1 MRRHLLVFA
10 ICILPFFPAQSA
22 TYYVDAKNGNDDNS
36 GTSASNAWKSLEKLN
51 LFQFQPGD
59 LVLFKRGEIWREQLN
74 FPSSGSAGR
83 PIVLDAYGE
92 GALPIIS
99 GADAI
104 APGAWSAS
112 PTVNIWQANV
122 ATEPNVVIFDGAKGN
137 RQTALDSLK
146 QEMDWF
152 WSAGTLYVR
161 APANPGQAFAE
172 SGVEAGAR
180 MSAIDLSG
188 KSYIALRNI
197 EATGANAAP
206 YALGSNIWAIAATR
220 KGPPPGN
227 VEISHCVVLNSAGD
241 GIHLEGASGS
251 KVDANL
257 VANNENVGI
266 QIYRSL
272 PDFPVSDVIVS
283 NNEVHHNK
291 FIGINMAGCPAAT
304 SCRTVK
310 NDQQIGVSKVRI
322 TGNRSY
328 NNGAGIYLHQTT
340 DSLVSGNVS
349 YANLDTSRKGEGYCV
364 GLSGSSSNIVE
375 KNECYQAAH
384 AGIELSIDI
393 SKPAVGSSNNIIRYN
408 VVHDNGS
415 NGLMTDYHPSENNK
429 FLYNIVYNH
438 PNGSCIFANNIGHM
452 FFNNT
457 CYNNRFG
464 IYLYVSKT
472 TPQTGN
478 ISIKNNIIAGSARQH
493 VVIEPG
499 VEGPVE
505 LASNDYFPDDAQ
517 RFNLRNSLSD
527 LAGWK
532 AKTGQDANSFT
543 AEPRFVVSA
552 PAGPNDFRF
561 KTDRLR
567 LAAAHR
573 RSFPSVWRR
582 TCSGLRW
589 CVWRDRNSGGIWGRS
604 STGLEHKHGGR
615 RNGGVSGASQARCCA
630 GSCDRAGER
639 ARAACE

>member
-10 ICILPFFPAQSA
+10 LCILPFFPAQSA
-22 TYYVDAKNGNDDNS
+22 TYYVDAKNGNDGNS
-36 GTSASNAWKSLEKLN
+36 GTSPTSAWKSLEKVSG
-51 LFQFQPGD
+51 FQFQPGD
-59 LVLFKRGEIWREQLN
+59 SVLFKRGEIWREQLN
-74 FPSSGSAGR
+74 FPSSGAEGR
-83 PIVLDAYGE
+83 PIVLDAYGA

-99 GADAI
+99 GADLVQ
-104 APGAWSAS
+104 PSAWNSS
-112 PTVNIWQANV
+112 PTPSIWQANV
-122 ATEPNVVIFDGAKGN
+122 ATEPNVMIFDGAKG
-137 RQTALDSLK
+137 RKQTALENVK
-146 QEMDWF
+146 QPMDWF
-152 WSAGTLYVR
+152 WSAGTLYAA
-161 APANPGQAFAE
+161 APANPGQAFAK
-172 SGVEAGAR
+172 SGVEAGTR
-180 MSAIDLSG
+180 MSAVNLSG
-188 KSYIALRNI
+188 KSYVTVRNL
-197 EATGANAAP
+197 EVSGANAAP

-227 VEISHCVVLNSAGD
+227 LEISHCVVVNSAGD

-272 PDFPVSDVIVS
+272 PDFPVSDVTVS

-291 FIGINMAGCPAAT
+291 FIGINMAGCPGGT
-304 SCRTVK
+304 SCRTVT
-310 NDQQIGVSKVRI
+310 NDQQIGVTKVRV

-328 NNGAGIYLHQTT
+328 NNGAGVYLHQTT

-349 YANLDTSRKGEGYCV
+349 YANTDTSRKGEGYCV

-415 NGLMTDYHPSENNK
+415 NGLMTDYHPSEKNK

-438 PNGSCIFANNIGHM
+438 PNGSCIFANNTGHM

-472 TPQTGN
+472 TPETGS

-493 VVIEPG
+493 IVIEAG
-499 VEGPVE
+499 VQGPVE
-505 LASNDYFPDDAQ
+505 LANNEYFPDDAQ
-517 RFNLRNSLSD
+517 RFNLRTSLSD

-532 AKTGQDANSFT
+532 AKTGQDTNSF
-543 AEPRFVVSA
+543 AADPRFVAAA
-552 PAGPNDFRF
+552 PTGPNDFRLQDGSPAIARGAQTEF
-561 KTDRLR
+561 AEC
-567 LAAAHR
+567 LAADLKWPQIVR
-573 RSFPSVWRR
+573 VTTQQP
-582 TCSGLRW
+582 RW
-589 CVWRDRNSGGIWGRS
+589 DLGAIQ
-604 STGLEHKHGGR
+604 HG
-615 RNGGVSGASQARCCA
+615 NGPQAQR
-630 GSCDRAGER
+630 
-639 ARAACE
+639 

>member
-10 ICILPFFPAQSA
+10 LCILPFFPAQSA
-22 TYYVDAKNGNDDNS
+22 TYYVDAKIGNDGNT
-36 GTSASNAWKSLEKLN
+36 GTSPASAWKSIEKVN
-51 LFQFQPGD
+51 DFQFQPGD
-59 LVLFKRGEIWREQLN
+59 SILFKRGEIWHEQLN
-74 FPSSGSAGR
+74 FPSSGVDGR
-83 PIVLDAYGE
+83 PIVLDAYGD

-99 GADAI
+99 GADVI
-104 APGAWSAS
+104 PPNGWNSS
-112 PTVNIWQANV
+112 PTPSLWQANV
-122 ATEPNVVIFDGAKGN
+122 TVEPNVVIFDGVKGN
-137 RQTALDSLK
+137 KQTALETLK
-146 QEMDWF
+146 QPMDWF
-152 WSAGTLYVR
+152 WSAGTLYVN
-161 APANPGQAFAE
+161 ATANPAQTFTK
-172 SGVEAGAR
+172 SGVEVGAR
-180 MSAIDLSG
+180 MSAINLSG
-188 KSYIALRNI
+188 KSYVAVRNI
-197 EATGANAAP
+197 EVSGANAAP
-206 YALGSNIWAIAATR
+206 YATGSNIWAIAATR

-227 VEISHCVVLNSAGD
+227 LEISHCVVVNGAGD

-272 PDFPVSDVIVS
+272 ADFSVSDVTVS

-291 FIGINMAGCPAAT
+291 FIGINMAGCPGGT
-304 SCRTVK
+304 SCRGVK
-310 NDQQIGVSKVRI
+310 NDQQIGVTKVRI

-438 PNGSCIFANNIGHM
+438 PNGSCIFANNTGHM

-472 TPQTGN
+472 TPETGH
-478 ISIKNNIIAGSARQH
+478 ISIRNNIIAGSVRQH
-493 VVIEPG
+493 IVIEAG
-499 VEGPVE
+499 VQGPVE
-505 LASNDYFPDDAQ
+505 LANNEYFPDDAQ

-527 LAGWK
+527 LGGWK
-532 AKTGQDANSFT
+532 TKTGQDASSF
-543 AEPRFVVSA
+543 AADPRFVASA
-552 PAGPNDFRF
+552 PAGPDDFRLQDGSPAIGGGTQTEF
-561 KTDRLR
+561 AEC
-567 LAAAHR
+567 LAPDLKWPQIVR
-573 RSFPSVWRR
+573 V
-582 TCSGLRW
+582 TKQQQRW
-589 CVWRDRNSGGIWGRS
+589 DLGAIQHG
-604 STGLEHKHGGR
+604 TG
-615 RNGGVSGASQARCCA
+615 AQAQR
-630 GSCDRAGER
+630 
-639 ARAACE
+639 

>member
-1 MRRHLLVFA
+1 MRRHLVVFA

-22 TYYVDAKNGNDDNS
+22 TYYVDAKDGNDGNS
-36 GTSASNAWKSLEKLN
+36 GTSPNSAWKSLEKVN
-51 LFQFQPGD
+51 GFQFQPGD
-59 LVLFKRGEIWREQLN
+59 SVLFKRGEIWREQLN
-74 FPSSGSAGR
+74 FPSSGAEGR
-83 PIVLDAYGE
+83 PIVLDAYGA
-92 GALPIIS
+92 GTLPIIS
-99 GADAI
+99 GADLV
-104 APGAWSAS
+104 APSSWNAS
-112 PTVNIWQANV
+112 PTPNLWQANV
-122 ATEPNVVIFDGAKGN
+122 ATEPNVVIFNGVKGN
-137 RQTALDSLK
+137 KQTAVESLR
-146 QEMDWF
+146 QPTDWL
-152 WSAGTLYVR
+152 WSAGTLYVNT
-161 APANPGQAFAE
+161 PANPGQAFAK

-180 MSAIDLSG
+180 MSAINLSG
-188 KSYIALRNI
+188 KSYVAVRNLQVS
-197 EATGANAAP
+197 GANAAP

-227 VEISHCVVLNSAGD
+227 LEISHCVVVNSAGD

-272 PDFPVSDVIVS
+272 PDFPVSNVVVS

-291 FIGINMAGCPAAT
+291 FIGINLAGCPAGT
-304 SCRTVK
+304 SCRAVK
-310 NDQQIGVSKVRI
+310 NDQQIGVTKVRV

-340 DSLVSGNVS
+340 ETLVSGNVS

-364 GLSGSSSNIVE
+364 GLSGSSFNIVE

-438 PNGSCIFANNIGHM
+438 ANGSCIFANNTGHM

-472 TPQTGN
+472 TPETGN

-493 VVIEPG
+493 IVIEAG
-499 VEGPVE
+499 VQGPIG
-505 LASNDYFPDDAQ
+505 LANNEYFPDDAQ
-517 RFNLRNSLSD
+517 RFNLRTSLSD

-532 AKTGQDANSFT
+532 AKTGQDTNSF
-543 AEPRFVVSA
+543 AADPRFAVAA
-552 PAGPNDFRF
+552 PTGPNDFRLQDDSPAIGRGAQTEF
-561 KTDRLR
+561 TDS
-567 LAAAHR
+567 LAADLKWPQIVRVAKQQQ
-573 RSFPSVWRR
+573 
-582 TCSGLRW
+582 RW
-589 CVWRDRNSGGIWGRS
+589 DLGAIQ
-604 STGLEHKHGGR
+604 HG
-615 RNGGVSGASQARCCA
+615 NGPQAQK
-630 GSCDRAGER
+630 
-639 ARAACE
+639 

>member
-10 ICILPFFPAQSA
+10 LCILPFFPAQPA
-22 TYYVDAKNGNDDNS
+22 TYYVDAKNGNDGNS
-36 GTSASNAWKSLEKLN
+36 GTSSSSAWKSLEKVN
-51 LFQFQPGD
+51 GFQFQPGD
-59 LVLFKRGEIWREQLN
+59 LLLFKRGEIWREQLN
-74 FPSSGSAGR
+74 FPSSGAEGR
-83 PIVLDAYGE
+83 PIVLDAYGA
-92 GALPIIS
+92 GALPVIS
-99 GADAI
+99 GADAVQ
-104 APGAWSAS
+104 PSAWNSS
-112 PTVNIWQANV
+112 PTPNVWQANV
-122 ATEPNVVIFDGAKGN
+122 SIEPNVVIFDGVKGN
-137 RQTALDSLK
+137 KQTALESLR
-146 QEMDWF
+146 QPTDWF
-152 WSAGTLYVR
+152 WSAGTLYVN
-161 APANPGQAFAE
+161 AQANPGQAFAK

-180 MSAIDLSG
+180 MSAINLSG
-188 KSYIALRNI
+188 KSYVAIRNL
-197 EATGANAAP
+197 EVSAANAAP

-227 VEISHCVVLNSAGD
+227 LEISHCVVVNSAGD

-272 PDFPVSDVIVS
+272 PDFPVSDVTVS
-283 NNEVHHNK
+283 NNEVQHNK
-291 FIGINMAGCPAAT
+291 FIGINMAGCPAGT

-310 NDQQIGVSKVRI
+310 NDQQIGVTKVRI

-438 PNGSCIFANNIGHM
+438 PNGSCIFANNTGHM

-472 TPQTGN
+472 TPETGN
-478 ISIKNNIIAGSARQH
+478 IAIKNNIIAGSARQH
-493 VVIEPG
+493 VVIEGG
-499 VEGPVE
+499 VQGPVE
-505 LASNDYFPDDAQ
+505 LANNEYFPDDAQ

-532 AKTGQDANSFT
+532 AKTGQDTNSF
-543 AEPRFVVSA
+543 AADPRFITPA
-552 PAGPNDFRF
+552 PMGPNDFRLQDGSPAIGRGAQTEF
-561 KTDRLR
+561 TEC
-567 LAAAHR
+567 LAADLKWPQIVR
-573 RSFPSVWRR
+573 V
-582 TCSGLRW
+582 TKQQQRW
-589 CVWRDRNSGGIWGRS
+589 DLGAIQ
-604 STGLEHKHGGR
+604 HG
-615 RNGGVSGASQARCCA
+615 NGPQAQR
-630 GSCDRAGER
+630 
-639 ARAACE
+639 

>member
-10 ICILPFFPAQSA
+10 LCILPFFPAQSA
-22 TYYVDAKNGNDDNS
+22 TYYVDAKNGNDGNS
-36 GTSASNAWKSLEKLN
+36 GSSPTSPWKSLEKIN
-51 LFQFQPGD
+51 GFQFQPGD
-59 LVLFKRGEIWREQLN
+59 SILFKRGEIWREQLN
-74 FPSSGSAGR
+74 FPSSGAEGR
-83 PIVLDAYGE
+83 PIVLDAYGD

-99 GADAI
+99 GADPI
-104 APGAWSAS
+104 PPNAWNSS
-112 PTVNIWQANV
+112 PSPNVWQANL
-122 ATEPNVVIFDGAKGN
+122 ATEPNVVMFDGVKGN
-137 RQTALDSLK
+137 KQTALDGLK
-146 QEMDWF
+146 QPTDWF
-152 WSAGTLYVR
+152 WSAGTLYVN
-161 APANPGQAFAE
+161 APANPAQAFVK

-180 MSAIDLSG
+180 MSAINLSG
-188 KSYIALRNI
+188 KNRVAVRNI
-197 EATGANAAP
+197 EVSGANAAP

-227 VEISHCVVLNSAGD
+227 LEISHCVVVNSAGD

-272 PDFPVSDVIVS
+272 ADFPVSDVTVS
-283 NNEVHHNK
+283 NNEVHGNK
-291 FIGINMAGCPAAT
+291 FIGINIAGCPGGT
-304 SCRTVK
+304 SCRAAK
-310 NDQQIGVSKVRI
+310 NDQQIGVTKVRI

-328 NNGAGIYLHQTT
+328 HNGAGIYLHQTT

-349 YANLDTSRKGEGYCV
+349 YSNLDTSRKGEGYCV

-438 PNGSCIFANNIGHM
+438 PNGSCIFANNTGHM

-472 TPQTGN
+472 TPETGN
-478 ISIKNNIIAGSARQH
+478 ISIRNNIIAGSVRQH
-493 VVIEPG
+493 IVIEAG
-499 VEGPVE
+499 VQGPVE
-505 LASNDYFPDDAQ
+505 LANNEYSPDDAQ

-532 AKTGQDANSFT
+532 TKTGQDASSF
-543 AEPRFVVSA
+543 AADPRFVA
-552 PAGPNDFRF
+552 PAPTGPNDFRLQDGSPAIGGGAQTEF
-561 KTDRLR
+561 TEC
-567 LAAAHR
+567 LASDLKWPEIVR
-573 RSFPSVWRR
+573 V
-582 TCSGLRW
+582 TKQQQRW
-589 CVWRDRNSGGIWGRS
+589 DLGAIQHG
-604 STGLEHKHGGR
+604 TG
-615 RNGGVSGASQARCCA
+615 AQAQR
-630 GSCDRAGER
+630 
-639 ARAACE
+639 

>member
-22 TYYVDAKNGNDDNS
+22 TYYVDAKNGNDGNS
-36 GTSASNAWKSLEKLN
+36 GTSPSNAWKSVAKVSG
-51 LFQFQPGD
+51 FQFQPGD
-59 LVLFKRGEIWREQLN
+59 SVLFKRGEIWREQLN
-74 FPSSGSAGR
+74 FPSSGAEGK
-83 PIVLDAYGE
+83 PIVVDAYGD
-92 GALPIIS
+92 GALPILS
-99 GADAI
+99 GADLI
-104 APGAWSAS
+104 PPSAWNSS
-112 PTVNIWQANV
+112 PTPSVWQANV
-122 ATEPNVVIFDGAKGN
+122 TTEPNVVIFDGVKGN
-137 RQTALDSLK
+137 KQTALGNLK
-146 QEMDWF
+146 QATDWF
-152 WSAGTLYVR
+152 WTAGTLYVS
-161 APANPGQAFAE
+161 AQANPGQAFAK

-180 MSAIDLSG
+180 LSAIKLSG
-188 KSYIALRNI
+188 KSHVTVRNL
-197 EATGANAAP
+197 EVTGANAAP
-206 YALGSNIWAIAATR
+206 YASGSNMWAIAETPN
-220 KGPPPGN
+220 GPPPGN
-227 VEISHCVVLNSAGD
+227 LEISHCVVVNSAGD

-251 KVDANL
+251 KVDSNL

-272 PDFPVSDVIVS
+272 ADFPVSDVTVS

-291 FIGINMAGCPAAT
+291 FIGINLAGCPAAT

-310 NDQQIGVSKVRI
+310 NDQQIGVTKVRI

-328 NNGAGIYLHQTT
+328 NNGAGIYLHQTR

-364 GLSGSSSNIVE
+364 GLSGSSSNIIE

-393 SKPAVGSSNNIIRYN
+393 SKPAVGSSNNIVRYN

-438 PNGSCIFANNIGHM
+438 PNGSCIFANNTGHL

-472 TPQTGN
+472 TPVTGN

-493 VVIEPG
+493 IVIEAG
-499 VEGPVE
+499 VQGPVE
-505 LASNDYFPDDAQ
+505 LANNEYFPDDAQ
-517 RFNLRNSLSD
+517 RFNLRTSLSD

-532 AKTGQDANSFT
+532 AKTGQDTTSFG
-543 AEPRFVVSA
+543 ADPRFVASA
-552 PAGPNDFRF
+552 PSGPNDFR
-561 KTDRLR
+561 LR
-567 LAAAHR
+567 DGSPAIGKGAQTEFTESLAADLQWPQIVR
-573 RSFPSVWRR
+573 VVKQQQ
-582 TCSGLRW
+582 RW
-589 CVWRDRNSGGIWGRS
+589 DLGAIQ
-604 STGLEHKHGGR
+604 HGAGT
-615 RNGGVSGASQARCCA
+615 QA
-630 GSCDRAGER
+630 ER
-639 ARAACE
+639 

>member
-22 TYYVDAKNGNDDNS
+22 TYYVDAKNGNDGSN
-36 GTSASNAWKSLEKLN
+36 GTSPSSAWKSVAKVSG
-51 LFQFQPGD
+51 FQFQPGD
-59 LVLFKRGEIWREQLN
+59 SILFKRGEIWREQLS
-74 FPSSGSAGR
+74 FPSSGAPGK
-83 PIVLDAYGE
+83 PIVVDAYGD
-92 GALPIIS
+92 GTLPIIS
-99 GADAI
+99 GADVI
-104 APGAWSAS
+104 PPSAWNSS
-112 PTVNIWQANV
+112 PTPSVWQANV
-122 ATEPNVVIFDGAKGN
+122 TTEPNVVIFDGVKGSK
-137 RQTALDSLK
+137 QTALENL
-146 QEMDWF
+146 QQPTDWF
-152 WSAGTLYVR
+152 WTAGTLYVN
-161 APANPGQAFAE
+161 AQANPGQAFAK

-180 MSAIDLSG
+180 LSAINLSG
-188 KSYIALRNI
+188 KSDVTVRNL
-197 EATGANAAP
+197 EVTGANAAP
-206 YALGSNIWAIAATR
+206 YAGGSNIWAIAAAR

-227 VEISHCVVLNSAGD
+227 LEISHCVVVNSAGD

-251 KVDANL
+251 KVDSNL

-272 PDFPVSDVIVS
+272 ADFPVSDVTVS

-310 NDQQIGVSKVRI
+310 NDQQIGVTKVRI

-438 PNGSCIFANNIGHM
+438 PNGSCIFANNTGHM

-472 TPQTGN
+472 TPVTGN

-493 VVIEPG
+493 IVIEAG
-499 VEGPVE
+499 VQGPVE
-505 LASNDYFPDDAQ
+505 LANNEYFPDDAQ
-517 RFNLRNSLSD
+517 RFNLRTSLSD

-532 AKTGQDANSFT
+532 AKTGQDASSFG
-543 AEPRFVVSA
+543 ADPRFVASA
-552 PAGPNDFRF
+552 PSGPNDFR
-561 KTDRLR
+561 LR
-567 LAAAHR
+567 DGSPAIGKGAQTEFTEALAADLKWPQIVR
-573 RSFPSVWRR
+573 VVKQQQ
-582 TCSGLRW
+582 RW
-589 CVWRDRNSGGIWGRS
+589 D
-604 STGLEHKHGGR
+604 L
-615 RNGGVSGASQARCCA
+615 GAIQHEAGAQAQK
-630 GSCDRAGER
+630 
-639 ARAACE
+639 